1 MIGLLR
7 GIVLQTD
14 LRRIILD
21 VNGVG
26 YNIQLPLVDLG
37 VMKQGEEVT
46 LFIHTHVRE
55 DALNLYGFMQEE
67 ALALFELL
75 ISISGVGPRIGLAF
89 LSGMSAIEIQNAI
102 VESDAARL
110 TKIPG
115 VGKKTAERI
124 VLELKDKVEKQRP
137 VGTAGSGEGQLL
149 WDDLSSALLNLGYK
163 KAQVDRAIEKTR
175 AQELPSAS
183 LSDLLKEALK
193 NI

>member
-14 LRRIILD
+14 FRRVLLD

-37 VMKQGEEVT
+37 RMAEGEEVV

-55 DALNLYGFMQEE
+55 DALNLYGFMEEE
-67 ALALFELL
+67 ALSLFELL

-89 LSGMSAIEIQNAI
+89 LSGMSAAEIQNAI
-102 VESDAARL
+102 VESNVGRL

-137 VGTAGSGEGQLL
+137 AGNAIAGEGQML

-163 KAQVDRAIEKTR
+163 KNQVDRAIEKTK
-175 AQELPSAS
+175 AQDLTGPS
-183 LSDLLKEALK
+183 LSELLKEALK

>member
-7 GIVLQTD
+7 GHVLQTD
-14 LRRIILD
+14 FKRVLLD

-26 YNIQLPLVDLG
+26 YQVQLPLVDLG
-37 VMKQGEEVT
+37 QMVSGQETT

-55 DALNLYGFMQEE
+55 DALNLYGFLEEE
-67 ALALFELL
+67 ALGLFELL

-89 LSGMSAIEIQNAI
+89 LSGMSAVEIQRAI
-102 VESDAARL
+102 VDGDVARL

-124 VLELKDKVEKQRP
+124 VLELKDKIKKRLP
-137 VGTAGSGEGQLL
+137 SHTTAEDPGHGV
-149 WDDLSSALLNLGYK
+149 WDDLGSALLNLGYK
-163 KAQVDRAIEKTR
+163 KNQVDRAIEKTR
-175 AQELPSAS
+175 KVGLSAPS
-183 LSDLLKEALK
+183 LSELLKEALK

>member
-14 LRRIILD
+14 LRRVILD

-26 YNIQLPLVDLG
+26 YNVQLPLVDLG